1 MIGQTKD
8 IDLSNFNKTFE
19 YNDEVLEDNV
29 LEKFNI
35 KEATQKV
42 KLKVVKPQ
50 DKIITLEN

>member
-19 YNDEVLEDNV
+19 YNDELLEDNV

-42 KLKVVKPQ
+42 KIKVVKPQ